1 MDNNSPQPP
10 RILLKFFKGF
20 CKPSLHP
27 YLEGDLL
34 EHFQEKLQT
43 QGLQKA
49 RWRFAKDVI
58 KLFRPGIIR
67 SFVPTQKLNTLTMLR
82 HTLTITARNFKR
94 HSSTFL
100 INLLGLSSGLIAVL
114 FIYLWVNDELNFD
127 KIHERDT
134 QLYQV
139 RLNFASPNGV
149 NTVVWT
155 PAPLGP
161 AVQGTIPEVEM
172 ASRLFGGSQNGV
184 VSYNKGPEI
193 RAHEVFADGN
203 LLRVFSFGLLEGN
216 IDNIVP
222 DISSVA
228 ISDELALKLFNTTDN
243 LLGKALHL
251 DKDDLTGDYL
261 ISAVFKAPPSNS
273 SLQFDA
279 VFSMDQLLIKSP
291 QMNEWNYN
299 NPDTYL
305 VLKSGSNAQT
315 VNTKLEELLKSKP
328 QVEIASTIMHK
339 FSDGYLHGT
348 FKNGEVSGG
357 RITYVRLFSGI
368 ALIILLIAC
377 INFMNLATAQA
388 AKRLKEVGVKKAL
401 GIHRQSLVFQF
412 LTESVMLAL
421 IALVTA
427 LLFVYLFLPGF
438 NNLVGKELKL
448 VPDPELIGTL
458 LSITFVTGLLAGSYP
473 ALYLSGFK
481 TVALLKGKLKAKT
494 NDLWFRKGL
503 VIFQF
508 TTSIVLILSILVVYQ
523 QIELIQN
530 KNLGYDR
537 ENVISFPVEGKISNN
552 VNAFLDEVA
561 NLPGVVSATGAAHSI
576 LVNGSSTR
584 GVNWDGKDPE
594 EFIPFKYISAN
605 YHYNETLNIPLVAGR
620 YYSKEFGNDKQGVV
634 INEAAVRTIGLDD
647 PIGEIITI
655 WGENRQ
661 IIGVLKDFHI
671 ESFYEEVK
679 PTFLNLTDRNYEI
692 MLRIQAGAEKETI
705 ERVRDFYT
713 ENNNGLAFD
722 FKFMDT
728 QYQELYESEN
738 RVSTLSQYFAGI
750 AMIISCLGLLGLATF
765 STERRV
771 KEIGIR
777 KALGASVTSIVGIL
791 TGDFARMIL
800 IAIVI
805 ALPLSYWLASDW
817 LNAFAYHIEL
827 KWWFFALTGM
837 ATLLIAMLTIGLRT
851 FRAARTKPTD
861 CLRYE

>member
-1 MDNNSPQPP
+1 MDQAPSFF
-10 RILLKFFKGF
+10 RKLLKWF

-34 EHFQEKLQT
+34 EHFQEKAQT
-43 QGLQKA
+43 HGLKKA
-49 RWRFAKDVI
+49 RCRFAKDVI

-67 SFVPTQKLNTLTMLR
+67 SFIPTQKLNTFTMLR
-82 HTLTITARNFKR
+82 HTITITARNFKR
-94 HSSTFL
+94 HTSTFL

-127 KIHERDT
+127 KLHETDA

-139 RLNFASPNGV
+139 RLNFAAPNGV

-155 PAPLGP
+155 PAPLAP
-161 AVQGTIPEVEM
+161 AVQGTIPEIAL
-172 ASRLFGGSQNGV
+172 ASRLFAGSQNGV
-184 VSYNKGPEI
+184 VSHQKGPEI
-193 RAHEVFADGN
+193 RAREVFADRN
-203 LLRVFSFGLLEGN
+203 LFWVFSFGLIEGN

-222 DISSVA
+222 DLKSVA
-228 ISDELALKLFNTTDN
+228 ISDQLALKLFNTTDK
-243 LLGKALHL
+243 LIGKTIHL

-261 ISAVFKAPPSNS
+261 ISGVFKAPPGNS

-279 VFSMDQLLIKSP
+279 VFSMEQLLIKSP
-291 QMNEWNYN
+291 QMNQWNYN

-305 VLKSGSNAQT
+305 VLKPGSDPLA
-315 VNTKLEELLKSKP
+315 VNTKLEALLKSKP
-328 QVEIASTIMHK
+328 QVEISSTLMHK

-388 AKRLKEVGVKKAL
+388 AKRLKEVGVKKAM

-412 LTESVMLAL
+412 LTESVILAL
-421 IALVTA
+421 IALAVA
-427 LLFVYLFLPGF
+427 LLFVCLFLPGF
-438 NNLVGKELKL
+438 NTLVGKQLQL
-448 VPDPELIGTL
+448 TPDLSLIGTL
-458 LSITFVTGLLAGSYP
+458 LAITLTTGLLAGSYP

-508 TTSIVLILSILVVYQ
+508 ATSIVLILSILVVYQ

-537 ENVISFPVEGKISNN
+537 DNVISFPVEGKISNN
-552 VNAFLDEVA
+552 VDPFLDEVG

-576 LVNGSSTR
+576 LENGSSTR
-584 GVNWDGKDPE
+584 GVNWEGKDPE

-605 YHYNETLNIPLVAGR
+605 YNYHSTLNIELKAGR
-620 YYSKEFGNDKQGVV
+620 YYSKEFGNEKQSVV
-634 INEAAVRTIGLDD
+634 INETAVKTIGLEN
-647 PIGEIITI
+647 PIGEVISI
-655 WGENRQ
+655 WGQNRQ
-661 IIGVLKDFHI
+661 IIGVVKDFHL

-679 PTFLNLTDRNYEI
+679 PLFLNLSDRNYDI
-692 MLRIQAGAEKETI
+692 MLRIQAGAERETI

-713 ENNNGLAFD
+713 EYNNGLAFD

-728 QYQELYESEN
+728 KYQELYESEN
-738 RVSTLSQYFAGI
+738 RVSTLAQYFAAI
-750 AMIISCLGLLGLATF
+750 AMIISCLGLFGLATF
-765 STERRV
+765 SAERRI

-777 KALGASVTSIVGIL
+777 KALGASVSSVIGIL
-791 TGDFARMIL
+791 TGGFAKMVI
-800 IAIVI
+800 ISIVI
-805 ALPLSYWLASDW
+805 ALPFSYWLANDW
-817 LNAFAYHIEL
+817 LNGFAYHIEL
-827 KWWFFALTGM
+827 KWWFFALTGIS
-837 ATLLIAMLTIGLRT
+837 TLLIAMLTIGLRT
-851 FRAARTKPTD
+851 FQAARAKPTD

>member
-1 MDNNSPQPP
+1 MHQAPH
-10 RILLKFFKGF
+10 FFRKLFKWF

-34 EHFQEKLQT
+34 EHFNEKVQT
-43 QGLQKA
+43 QGLKKA
-49 RWRFAKDVI
+49 RRQFAKDVI
-58 KLFRPGIIR
+58 KLFRPSIIR
-67 SFVPTQKLNTLTMLR
+67 SFVLSQKLNTLTMLR

-94 HSSTFL
+94 HTSTFL

-114 FIYLWVNDELNFD
+114 FIYLWVNDELAHD
-127 KIHERDT
+127 KIHEKDT
-134 QLYQV
+134 QLYQL

-155 PAPLGP
+155 PAPLAP
-161 AVQGTIPEVEM
+161 ALESTLPEVAL
-172 ASRLFGGSQNGV
+172 ASRLFAGSQNGV
-184 VSYNKGPEI
+184 VSYENGPEI
-193 RAHEVFADGN
+193 RAREVFADGN
-203 LLRVFSFGLLEGN
+203 LLQVFSFELLVGN
-216 IDNIVP
+216 AENIVP

-228 ISDELALKLFNTTDN
+228 ISDQLAMKLFNTTDN

-251 DKDDLTGDYL
+251 DKDNLTGDYL
-261 ISAVFKAPPSNS
+261 ISGVFKAPPTNS

-279 VFSMDQLLIKSP
+279 VFSMEQLLIKSP
-291 QMNEWNYN
+291 QMNQWNYN

-305 VLKSGSNAQT
+305 VLQPGADPLVVNA
-315 VNTKLEELLKSKP
+315 KLEELLKSKP
-328 QVEIASTIMHK
+328 QVEIASTVMHK

-348 FKNGEVSGG
+348 FKNGEVVGG

-401 GIHRQSLVFQF
+401 GIHRQSLIFQF
-412 LTESVMLAL
+412 LTESVVLAFVSL
-421 IALVTA
+421 FVA

-438 NNLVGKELKL
+438 NSIVGKELEL
-448 VPDPELIGTL
+448 APDLNLIFILLAITL
-458 LSITFVTGLLAGSYP
+458 TTGLLAGSYP

-481 TVALLKGKLKAKT
+481 TVALLKGKLKANT

-508 TTSIVLILSILVVYQ
+508 ATSIVLILSILVVYQ

-561 NLPGVVSATGAAHSI
+561 NLPGIVSATGAAHSI

-584 GVNWDGKDPE
+584 GVNWEDKAPE

-605 YHYNETLNIPLVAGR
+605 YHYDETLNIELVAGR
-620 YYSKEFGNDKQGVV
+620 YYAKEFGNDKQNVV
-634 INEAAVRTIGLDD
+634 INEAAVRTIGLED
-647 PIGEIITI
+647 PIGEIINI

-661 IIGVLKDFHI
+661 IIGVVKDFHM

-679 PTFLNLTDRNYEI
+679 PMFLNLTDRNYEI
-692 MLRIQAGAEKETI
+692 MLRIQAGAERQTI

-713 ENNNGLAFD
+713 EYNNGLAFD

-728 QYQELYESEN
+728 RYQELYESEN
-738 RVSTLSQYFAGI
+738 RVSALSQYFAGI
-750 AMIISCLGLLGLATF
+750 AMIISCLGLFGLATF
-765 STERRV
+765 SAERRI

-777 KALGASVTSIVGIL
+777 KALGASVVSVIGIL
-791 TGDFARMIL
+791 TGDFARMVL
-800 IAIVI
+800 IAIAL
-805 ALPLSYWLASDW
+805 ALPLGYWLASDW
-817 LNAFAYHIEL
+817 LSGFAYHIEL
-827 KWWFFALTGM
+827 QWWFFALTGL
-837 ATLLIAMLTIGLRT
+837 ATLLVAMLTIGLRT
-851 FRAARTKPTD
+851 FRAASAKPTD